1 MIIPGLVSV
10 TFRALAPEQIVALVS
25 RAGLEAIE
33 WGGDVHVPH
42 GDIKTAQA
50 VRRMTLDAGLQIPS
64 YGSYTRVGERA
75 AVPFEAV
82 LETAVALG
90 APVIRV
96 WAGTRGSG
104 EADVGT
110 WTRVIDDS
118 LRIAALAA
126 SAGLRIAYEYHG
138 NTLTD
143 TDAAAQRLL
152 GAVDHPAVGTYW
164 QLREAV
170 PLDEQLAGL
179 RAVLPRL
186 DHLHVQASQEG
197 ARAPLAT
204 MVETWQAILATVGET
219 GRAHC
224 AMIEFVRGDSPE
236 QFLEDAAVLRQ
247 MVSEGGSDV

>member
-1 MIIPGLVSV
+1 MIATGLVSV
-10 TFRALAPEQIVALVS
+10 TFRGLAPDQIVTLVS

-42 GDIKTAQA
+42 GDVKTAQT
-50 VRRMTLDAGLQIPS
+50 VRRMTLDAGLQLPS
-64 YGSYTRVGERA
+64 YGSYYRVGERA

-104 EADVGT
+104 EADAGT
-110 WTRVIDDS
+110 WARVIDDS

-152 GAVDHPAVGTYW
+152 EAVDHPAVGTYW
-164 QLREAV
+164 QLREGV
-170 PLDEQLAGL
+170 SLGEQLAGL

-204 MVETWQAILATVGET
+204 MVETWQHILGLVRDT

-247 MVSEGGSDV
+247 MVSKGGSDV